1 VLTLDLSAITVHGLR
16 AALQDNRDAL
26 NLISTDF
33 QQVSGFLL
41 ESRTI
46 RWSPLQKI

>member
-1 VLTLDLSAITVHGLR
+1 VLTFDLSAITVHGLR
-16 AALQDNRDAL
+16 AALQDNCDAL

-33 QQVSGFLL
+33 QQVSGFLREYL
-41 ESRTI
+41 NN